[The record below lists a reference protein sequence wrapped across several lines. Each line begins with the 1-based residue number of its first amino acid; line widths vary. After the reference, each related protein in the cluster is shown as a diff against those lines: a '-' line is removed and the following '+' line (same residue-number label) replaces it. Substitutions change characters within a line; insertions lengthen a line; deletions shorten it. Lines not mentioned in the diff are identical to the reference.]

1 MGRKKTVEELR
12 ADLARVF
19 FDRMSA
25 RKWYG
30 FEEAQAT
37 LREIDAGPQV
47 IDECFG
53 GSLKGGLYKND
64 LRTAVASAIEG
75 ADKIIAALR
84 EQPEAALELLTEPN
98 PEVPR

>member
-19 FDRMSA
+19 FDRTGV
-25 RKWYG
+25 RKLYG

-53 GSLKGGLYKND
+53 GSLKGGMYKD
-64 LRTAVASAIEG
+64 QLRAAVASAFEG